1 MGGDNAP
8 LSNINGAID
17 FLKESNDK
25 SIELFF
31 VCDEKIIPP
40 LKELHFLDLNKDLS
54 MNKLSYNNH

>member
-31 VCDEKIIPP
+31 VCDEKKAPIAI
-40 LKELHFLDLNKDLS
+40 
-54 MNKLSYNNH
+54 